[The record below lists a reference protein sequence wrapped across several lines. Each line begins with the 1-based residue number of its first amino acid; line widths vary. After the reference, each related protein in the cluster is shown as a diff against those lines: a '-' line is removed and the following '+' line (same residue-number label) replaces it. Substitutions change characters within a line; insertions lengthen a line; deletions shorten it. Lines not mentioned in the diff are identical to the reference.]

1 MTYRQP
7 RAAAAA
13 LTLLTAAVAASVV
26 TAAIVR
32 TVPDDTTPP
41 AAATSLP
48 PAGVVDG
55 AAVASP
61 DPAVDLGDPGAVCD
75 AFAAALFT
83 ADTAT
88 DSGPVDAYRRAAA
101 YATTKLATDLTTV
114 PARTPASWHDLV
126 AHDGQV
132 NVEVHRYDGEI
143 PPPAGE
149 VVYQAAVVVTTVTG
163 RDGWQPAAGRHTVYC
178 TLHGSQA
185 RWRVAAY
192 NLG

>member
-1 MTYRQP
+1 MTYRKP
-7 RAAAAA
+7 RAAAVA

-26 TAAIVR
+26 AAAIVR
-32 TVPDDTTPP
+32 TVPDETAPP
-41 AAATSLP
+41 AAAIPLP
-48 PAGVVDG
+48 SPGLVDG

-61 DPAVDLGDPGAVCD
+61 DPAVDLGDRGAVCD

-88 DSGPVDAYRRAAA
+88 DTGPVDAYRRAAA
-101 YATTKLATDLTTV
+101 YATTDLAADLTTV
-114 PARTPASWHDLV
+114 PARTPASWHDLM

-132 NVEVHRYDGEI
+132 DVEVHRYAGEI

-149 VVYQAAVVVTTVTG
+149 VAYQATMVVTTVTG
-163 RDGWQPAAGRHTVYC
+163 RDRWQPATGRHTVYC

-192 NLG
+192 HLG